1 MSRTDKTVPFRV
13 QQWVDP
19 VRRRAAHDHRVGDC
33 DLPTDIRGHLQA
45 ATRCSWSSDW
55 TYSGAAVC
63 PCELC
68 HSGRW
73 CRAENRRDR
82 RESRRELTVLA
93 RSQRAGGADVAAG
106 YLPTRRRRR

>member
-19 VRRRAAHDHRVGDC
+19 ARRQAVHDHRVGEC
-33 DLPTDIRGHLQA
+33 DLPTDIRGHLEA
-45 ATRCSWSSDW
+45 RTRCSWRSEW
-55 TYSGAAVC
+55 TYWGAALC

-68 HSGRW
+68 HSGKW

-82 RESRRELTVLA
+82 RASRRSLCWLA
-93 RSQRAGGADVAAG
+93 TRHRAGAVDLAEGHLD
-106 YLPTRRRRR
+106 TRRRRR